1 MNRNLKLTWVVLVL
15 ATLFGFGTAEY
26 LGHPLV
32 AVAAIMVVAGVKV
45 VMILRSFMEL
55 GEGPLAF
62 KAYFGVWVVA
72 CVCVIT
78 GLYGIAP

>member
-1 MNRNLKLTWVVLVL
+1 MNRPLLFTWAALVV
-15 ATLFGFGTAEY
+15 ATLFGFGTAEF

-55 GEGPLAF
+55 REGPIAF
-62 KAYFGVWVVA
+62 QAYFGIWVVA
-72 CVCVIT
+72 CVGVIT
-78 GLYGIAP
+78 TLYGIAT